1 MASRKILVNFSNAL
15 PEAKIIVECMMK
27 TEYVLMSYKCM
38 CPKASK
44 NLTVI
49 S

>member
-15 PEAKIIVECMMK
+15 PEAKIIVEYMMK

-38 CPKASK
+38 YICVLNHPK
-44 NLTVI
+44 N
-49 S
+49 